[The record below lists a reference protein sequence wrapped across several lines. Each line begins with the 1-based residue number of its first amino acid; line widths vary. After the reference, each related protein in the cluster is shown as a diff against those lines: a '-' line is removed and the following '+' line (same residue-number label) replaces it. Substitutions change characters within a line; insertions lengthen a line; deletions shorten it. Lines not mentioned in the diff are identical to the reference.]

1 MSFDIRPYFSNIGS
15 VMANADIIISRAG
28 ANTIFE
34 ICSIGKP
41 FILVPL
47 QNSIDDDQF
56 KNAKFFFDKGACL
69 IFNEVT
75 GNPKMMSNMIINLI
89 SSKSESTRM
98 ANKAR
103 EIGKVKSRKGFVKLL
118 DKYLSG

>member
-1 MSFDIRPYFSNIGS
+1 
-15 VMANADIIISRAG
+15 MANADIIISRAG

-41 FILVPL
+41 FILVPFK
-47 QNSIDDDQF
+47 NSIDDDQF

-75 GNPKMMSNMIINLI
+75 SNPKMMSNMIINLI
-89 SSKSESTRM
+89 SSKNERELEWQIKPEKL
-98 ANKAR
+98 AGKIQKGICKAIR
-103 EIGKVKSRKGFVKLL
+103 
-118 DKYLSG
+118 